1 MLNVFT
7 TVEFQ
12 VVEFSVVSQ
21 NWLIWLYLLLNS
33 TNSWPQGTGLAP
45 RSICSPVPSP
55 RLLHHDVRLAI
66 GYVSTREL
74 NEIGSGVV
82 IRSITWAVN
91 NSSVLLLNR
100 GCTFIKKKF
109 LLPIVH
115 VSEYI
120 KYKIKW
126 NNKCYRINKIL
137 VH

>member
-45 RSICSPVPSP
+45 RSICSPVSSP
-55 RLLHHDVRLAI
+55 RLLYHDVRLAI

-74 NEIGSGVV
+74 NEIGSGIV
-82 IRSITWAVN
+82 IRSLRKLKCREWE
-91 NSSVLLLNR
+91 LNELSR
-100 GCTFIKKKF
+100 YKF
-109 LLPIVH
+109 EPIFWKTLCF
-115 VSEYI
+115 SFDLRTCLRRTQGLI
-120 KYKIKW
+120 IGMFAK
-126 NNKCYRINKIL
+126 NLN
-137 VH
+137 